1 MSEQNGFKGLEVV
14 ELNISK
20 GEYLSEA
27 LKRQGY
33 PMLPSNAII
42 NKVMTGTGATYM
54 ELNAKLS
61 PRNSI
66 VIEPFKSSVENKV
79 LTFNEAQGVFKEV
92 TVKKLI
98 AYLKNPNIKYKKI
111 ITTPEGFQSKVL
123 KVAKDLGLNIYKE
136 FFCLFDE
143 SEHLTE
149 DTGYRRSISAPM
161 KEFFKFEGKAVV
173 SATPL
178 KPSKYTL
185 TLFLR
190 HQFKWIEIKPDYDY
204 REDMTLITTRSFYSR
219 VKQEVKNLLD
229 NNSPHVCIFYK
240 TTEGI
245 CNIVE
250 SLLHDG
256 IIKKDDYKV
265 FCSKDSADKLKSRFL
280 EHSTDKLELPLRRVN
295 LFTSRFFPSID
306 INLKELCDVLIL
318 SNYDHVKHTL
328 INPFTEAIQCQGR
341 FRHVFP
347 NGKRYNSLT
356 VIASIPNELKAKSDE
371 EVQADIEARIKCY
384 RAIQQEKIKADD
396 STYYDKELKR
406 LRLNEVLNSERNGFD
421 RFAIEQLLLDE
432 QVKGYYL
439 SPNALRQAYEDTGYF
454 NVDFQPEDE
463 AVGED
468 DIYRIKAAKAKDKY
482 QLIVSTLEAT
492 KDNAEAI
499 RFVRAQCV
507 EEEWLINAFFKL
519 GKEVI
524 EQQQYGKTAIKKLLK
539 QTEEE
544 EALQRRF
551 SPEFLHDMIREFES
565 ETGND
570 LYIPVKNVL
579 DRIGYLLDC
588 YGITYSR
595 YGDGKKDAMCKLSEA
610 LIKEYFDPR
619 RSNREGE
626 AKVKF
631 VRFKEELF
639 KRKDC
644 EEHIIPNVLPG

>member
-1 MSEQNGFKGLEVV
+1 MSNTKHKTLEVEV
-14 ELNISK
+14 LNIHK

-54 ELNAKLS
+54 ELNPKLS

-66 VIEPFKSSVENKV
+66 VIEPFKSAVEDKVQVFNK
-79 LTFNEAQGVFKEV
+79 AQGVFKEV
-92 TVKKLI
+92 TVRQLTT
-98 AYLKNPNIKYKKI
+98 YLKNPNIKHKKI

-123 KVAKDLGLNIYKE
+123 TAAKQLGMNIYKE
-136 FFCLFDE
+136 YFCLFDE
-143 SEHLTE
+143 SEHITE

-161 KEFFKFEGKAVV
+161 REFFKFERKALV

-190 HQFKWIEIKPDYDY
+190 HQFKWVEIKPDYDY
-204 REDMTLITTRSFYSR
+204 REDMTLITTRSFYRR
-219 VKQEVKNLLD
+219 VKQEMKRLLD
-229 NNSPHVCIFYK
+229 NGSPHVCIFYK

-245 CNIVE
+245 NNIVE

-256 IIKKDDYKV
+256 IITKDDYKV
-265 FCSKDSADKLKSRFL
+265 FCSKKSADELKSRFL
-280 EHSTDKLELPLRRVN
+280 EHSTDKLELPLKKVN

-341 FRHVFP
+341 FRRVFP

-356 VIASIPNELKAKSDE
+356 VIASIPNELEVKSDAE
-371 EVQADIEARIKCY
+371 IQADIKARIKCY
-384 RAIQQEKIKADD
+384 RAIQKERLKADD

-406 LRLNEVLNSERNGFD
+406 LRLNEVLNPERNGFD

-432 QVKGYYL
+432 QVKRYYI
-439 SPNALRQAYEDTGYF
+439 SPNALRRAYEDTGYF

-468 DIYRIKAAKAKDKY
+468 DIYRIKAAKTKEKW
-482 QLIVSTLEAT
+482 QSIVSVLSNVKEDETAVQFLKA
-492 KDNAEAI
+492 K
-499 RFVRAQCV
+499 CL

-519 GKEVI
+519 GQEVI
-524 EQQQYGKTAIKKLLK
+524 EQQKYSKTAIKKLLLRAE
-539 QTEEE
+539 QV
-544 EALQRRF
+544 EAEQKLKSR
-551 SPEFLHDMIREFES
+551 EFLLDMKSEFETD
-565 ETGND
+565 TGND
-570 LYIPVKNVL
+570 SYLPLNDVL
-579 DRIGYLLDC
+579 GRISYLLEC
-588 YGITYSR
+588 HGITYSR
-595 YGDGKKDAMCKLSEA
+595 YGDGKKDTMCKLSEA
-610 LIKEYFDPR
+610 LIKDYFDVK
-619 RSNREGE
+619 RSNRDG
-626 AKVKF
+626 AKVKLN
-631 VRFKEELF
+631 RFKNELL
-639 KRKDC
+639 DQ
-644 EEHIIPNVLPG
+644 E

>member
-1 MSEQNGFKGLEVV
+1 MNDTKHKTLEVEV
-14 ELNISK
+14 LNIHK

-54 ELNAKLS
+54 ELTPKLS

-66 VIEPFKSSVENKV
+66 VIEPFKSAVENKV
-79 LTFNEAQGVFKEV
+79 QVFNKAQGVFKEV
-92 TVKKLI
+92 TVRQLTT
-98 AYLKNPNIKYKKI
+98 YLKNPNIKYKKI

-123 KVAKDLGLNIYKE
+123 TAAKQLGMNIYKE
-136 FFCLFDE
+136 YFCLFDE
-143 SEHLTE
+143 SEHITE

-161 KEFFKFEGKAVV
+161 REFFKFERKALV

-190 HQFKWIEIKPDYDY
+190 HQFKWVEIKPDYDY
-204 REDMTLITTRSFYSR
+204 REDMTLITTRSFYRR
-219 VKQEVKNLLD
+219 VKQEVKSLLD
-229 NNSPHVCIFYK
+229 NGSPHVCIFYK

-245 CNIVE
+245 NNIVE

-256 IIKKDDYKV
+256 IITKDDYKV
-265 FCSKDSADKLKSRFL
+265 FCSKDSADELKSRFL
-280 EHSTDKLELPLRRVN
+280 EHSTDKLELPLRKVN

-318 SNYDHVKHTL
+318 SNYDHVQHTL

-347 NGKRYNSLT
+347 NGKRYKSLT
-356 VIASIPNELKAKSDE
+356 VIASIPNELKVKSE
-371 EVQADIEARIKCY
+371 EDIYKDIDARIKSY
-384 RAIQQEKIKADD
+384 RAVQKEKLKADD

-439 SPNALRQAYEDTGYF
+439 SPDALRQAYEDTGYF
-454 NVDFQPEDE
+454 NVDFQPEEE

-468 DIYRIKAAKAKDKY
+468 DIYKIKAAKTKEKW
-482 QLIVSTLEAT
+482 QFIVSVLSNIKED
-492 KDNAEAI
+492 DNA
-499 RFVRAQCV
+499 VQLLRAKCV

-519 GKEVI
+519 GQEVI
-524 EQQQYGKTAIKKLLK
+524 EQQKYSKTIIKKLLE
-539 QTEEE
+539 QTEQEE
-544 EALQRRF
+544 VMQRRF
-551 SPEFLHDMIREFES
+551 SREFLSDIRHEFEM

-579 DRIGYLLDC
+579 DRIVPLLEH

-595 YGDGKKDAMCKLSEA
+595 YGDGKKGTMCKLSEA
-610 LIKEYFDPR
+610 LIKDYFDVK
-619 RSNREGE
+619 RSNKDG
-626 AKVKF
+626 AKVKLD
-631 VRFKEELF
+631 RFKNELL
-639 KRKDC
+639 DQ
-644 EEHIIPNVLPG
+644 E

>member
-1 MSEQNGFKGLEVV
+1 MNDTKHKTLEV
-14 ELNISK
+14 EALNIHK

-54 ELNAKLS
+54 ELNPKLS

-66 VIEPFKSSVENKV
+66 VIEPFKSAVENKV
-79 LTFNEAQGVFKEV
+79 QAFDEAQGVFKEV
-92 TVKKLI
+92 TAKQLV

-111 ITTPEGFQSKVL
+111 ITTPEGFQGKVL
-123 KVAKDLGLNIYKE
+123 KAAKSLKMNIYKE
-136 FFCLFDE
+136 FFNLYDE
-143 SEHLTE
+143 SDHITE

-161 KEFFKFEGKAVV
+161 KEFFKFERKAVV

-190 HQFKWIEIKPDYDY
+190 HQFKWVEINPDYDY
-204 REDMTLITTRSFYSR
+204 REDMTLITTRSFYRR
-219 VKQEVKNLLD
+219 VKQEVKKLLD
-229 NNSPHVCIFYK
+229 NGSPHVCIFYK

-245 CNIVE
+245 CSIVE

-256 IIKKDDYKV
+256 IISESDYKV
-265 FCSKDSADKLKSRFL
+265 FCSKDSADKLKNRFL
-280 EHSTDKLELPLRRVN
+280 EHSTDKLELPLRKVN

-356 VIASIPNELKAKSDE
+356 VIASIPNELKVKSDE
-371 EVQADIEARIKCY
+371 EIHADIEARIKSY
-384 RAIQQEKIKADD
+384 RAVQKEKLKADD
-396 STYYDKELKR
+396 PTNFDKDLQR
-406 LRLNEVLNSERNGFD
+406 LRLNEVLNSEQNGFD

-439 SPNALRQAYEDTGYF
+439 SPDALRQAYEDTKYF

-468 DIYRIKAAKAKDKY
+468 DIYRIKAAKTKEKWQFIVTILSNIKEDENAVQLLRAK
-482 QLIVSTLEAT
+482 
-492 KDNAEAI
+492 
-499 RFVRAQCV
+499 CV
-507 EEEWLINAFFKL
+507 EEEWLIDAFFKL
-519 GKEVI
+519 GKETI
-524 EQQQYGKTAIKKLLK
+524 EEQQYDRAAVKHLLEQAK
-539 QTEEE
+539 HKEV
-544 EALQRRF
+544 LQRRF
-551 SPEFLHDMIREFES
+551 STEFLLDIGTEFKLEIGS
-565 ETGND
+565 NS
-570 LYIPVKNVL
+570 YISVQNVL
-579 DRIGYLLDC
+579 DRIAYLLDC

-595 YGDGKKDAMCKLSEA
+595 YGDAKKGMMCKLSA
-610 LIKEYFDPR
+610 STIQEYFDVAL
-619 RSNREGE
+619 SNRNSV
-626 AKVKF
+626 ATVK
-631 VRFKEELF
+631 L
-639 KRKDC
+639 KRLRT
-644 EEHIIPNVLPG
+644 EQVMIPNKH

>member
-1 MSEQNGFKGLEVV
+1 MSNTKHKTLEVEV
-14 ELNISK
+14 LNIHK

-54 ELNAKLS
+54 ELNPKLS

-66 VIEPFKSSVENKV
+66 VIEPYRSAVENKV
-79 LTFNEAQGVFKEV
+79 QAFDEAQGVFKEV
-92 TVKKLI
+92 TVKKLT
-98 AYLKNPNIKYKKI
+98 AYLNNSKIKYKKI
-111 ITTPEGFQSKVL
+111 ITTPEGFQTKVL
-123 KVAKDLGLNIYKE
+123 KAAKNLKMNIYKE
-136 FFCLFDE
+136 FFNLYDE
-143 SEHLTE
+143 SEHITE

-161 KEFFKFEGKAVV
+161 REFFKFERKALV

-190 HQFKWIEIKPDYDY
+190 HQFKWVEIKPDYDY
-204 REDMTLITTRSFYSR
+204 REDMTLITTRSFYR
-219 VKQEVKNLLD
+219 QVKQEVKKLLD
-229 NNSPHVCIFYK
+229 NGSSHVCIFYK

-245 CNIVE
+245 NNIVE

-256 IIKKDDYKV
+256 IITKDDYKV
-265 FCSKDSADKLKSRFL
+265 FCSKKSADELKSRFL
-280 EHSTDKLELPLRRVN
+280 EHSTDKLELPLKKVN

-341 FRHVFP
+341 FRRVFP

-356 VIASIPNELKAKSDE
+356 VIASIPNELEVKSDAE
-371 EVQADIEARIKCY
+371 IQADIKARIKCY
-384 RAIQQEKIKADD
+384 RAIQKERLKADD

-406 LRLNEVLNSERNGFD
+406 LRLNEVLNPERNGFD

-432 QVKGYYL
+432 QVKRYYL
-439 SPNALRQAYEDTGYF
+439 SSNALRRAYEDTGYF

-468 DIYRIKAAKAKDKY
+468 DIYRIKAVKTKEKW
-482 QLIVSTLEAT
+482 QFIVSALSNIKE
-492 KDNAEAI
+492 DENAVQ
-499 RFVRAQCV
+499 FLRAKCV

-519 GKEVI
+519 GREVI
-524 EQQQYGKTAIKKLLK
+524 EQQKYSKTAIKKLLE
-539 QTEEE
+539 QTEQE
-544 EALQRRF
+544 EAMQRRF
-551 SPEFLHDMIREFES
+551 SREFLLDMRHEFEA

-579 DRIGYLLDC
+579 DRISYLLEH

-595 YGDGKKDAMCKLSEA
+595 YGDGKKGTMCKLSEA
-610 LIKEYFDPR
+610 TIKDYFDPK
-619 RSNREGE
+619 RSNRDG
-626 AKVKF
+626 AKIKLEKF
-631 VRFKEELF
+631 KDELLN
-639 KRKDC
+639 R
-644 EEHIIPNVLPG
+644 H

>member
-1 MSEQNGFKGLEVV
+1 MNDTKHKTLEVEV
-14 ELNISK
+14 LNIHK

-54 ELNAKLS
+54 ELTPKLS

-66 VIEPFKSSVENKV
+66 VIEPFKSAVENKV
-79 LTFNEAQGVFKEV
+79 QVFNKAQGVFKEV
-92 TVKKLI
+92 TVRQLTT
-98 AYLKNPNIKYKKI
+98 YLKNPNIKYKKI

-123 KVAKDLGLNIYKE
+123 TAAKQLGMNIYKE
-136 FFCLFDE
+136 YFCLFDE
-143 SEHLTE
+143 SEHITE

-161 KEFFKFEGKAVV
+161 REFFKFERKALV

-190 HQFKWIEIKPDYDY
+190 HQFKWVEIKPDYDY
-204 REDMTLITTRSFYSR
+204 REDMTLITTRSFYRR
-219 VKQEVKNLLD
+219 VKQEVKRLLD
-229 NNSPHVCIFYK
+229 NGSSHVCIFYK

-245 CNIVE
+245 NNIVE

-256 IIKKDDYKV
+256 IITKDDYKV

-280 EHSTDKLELPLRRVN
+280 EHSTDKLELPLRKVN

-318 SNYDHVKHTL
+318 SNYDHVQHTL

-356 VIASIPNELKAKSDE
+356 VIASIPNELKVKSE
-371 EVQADIEARIKCY
+371 EEIYKDIDARIKSY
-384 RAIQQEKIKADD
+384 RAVQKEKLKADD

-439 SPNALRQAYEDTGYF
+439 FSDALRQAYEDTGYF

-468 DIYRIKAAKAKDKY
+468 DIYRIKAAKTKEKW
-482 QLIVSTLEAT
+482 QFIVSVLSNIKED
-492 KDNAEAI
+492 DNA
-499 RFVRAQCV
+499 VQLLRAKCV

-519 GKEVI
+519 GQEVI
-524 EQQQYGKTAIKKLLK
+524 EQQKYSKTIIKKLLE
-539 QTEEE
+539 QTEQEE
-544 EALQRRF
+544 VMQRRF
-551 SPEFLHDMIREFES
+551 SREFLSDIRHEFEM

-579 DRIGYLLDC
+579 DRIVPLLEH

-595 YGDGKKDAMCKLSEA
+595 YGDGKKGTMCKLSEA
-610 LIKEYFDPR
+610 LIKEYFDMK
-619 RSNREGE
+619 RSNKDG
-626 AKVKF
+626 AKVKLD
-631 VRFKEELF
+631 RFKNELL
-639 KRKDC
+639 DQ
-644 EEHIIPNVLPG
+644 E

>member
-1 MSEQNGFKGLEVV
+1 MNDTMQKTLEVEV
-14 ELNISK
+14 LNIQK

-54 ELNAKLS
+54 ELNAELS

-66 VIEPFKSSVENKV
+66 VLEPFKSAVENKV
-79 LTFNEAQGVFKEV
+79 LTFDEAQGVFKEV
-92 TVKKLI
+92 SVKQLT
-98 AYLKNPNIKYKKI
+98 AYFKNSNIKYKKI
-111 ITTPEGFQSKVL
+111 ITTPEGFQGKVL
-123 KVAKDLGLNIYKE
+123 KVAGNLKVNIYKE
-136 FFCLFDE
+136 YFCLFDE
-143 SEHLTE
+143 SEHITE
-149 DTGYRRSISAPM
+149 DTDYRRSISAPM
-161 KEFFKFEGKAVV
+161 KEFFKFERKALV

-190 HQFKWIEIKPDYDY
+190 HKFRWVEIRPDYDY

-219 VKQEVKNLLD
+219 VKRQVKNLLD
-229 NNSPHVCIFYK
+229 GGSPHVCIFYK

-256 IIKKDDYKV
+256 IITKEDYKI

-280 EHSTDKLELPLRRVN
+280 EYSTDKLELPLKKVN
-295 LFTSRFFPSID
+295 LLTSRFFPSID

-318 SNYDHVKHTL
+318 SNYDHIQHTL

-356 VIASIPNELKAKSDE
+356 VIASIPNELKVKSE
-371 EVQADIEARIKCY
+371 EEIQMDIDARIKCY
-384 RAIQQEKIKADD
+384 RAIQQEKMRADD
-396 STYYDKELKR
+396 SKYYDKELKR
-406 LRLNEVLNSERNGFD
+406 LRLNEVLSPERNGFD

-439 SPNALRQAYEDTGYF
+439 SPDALRQAYENTGYF
-454 NVDFQPEDE
+454 NVDYQPEDE
-463 AVGED
+463 VVGED
-468 DIYRIKAAKAKDKY
+468 DIYKIKAAKTKERW
-482 QLIVSTLEAT
+482 QFIVSVLSNIKE
-492 KDNAEAI
+492 DENAVQ
-499 RFVRAQCV
+499 FLRAKCV

-519 GKEVI
+519 GQEAI
-524 EQQQYGKTAIKKLLK
+524 EQQKYNKTAIEKLLK
-539 QTEEE
+539 QTEQE
-544 EALQRRF
+544 EALRQRF
-551 SPEFLHDMIREFES
+551 SSEFLSDMRNEFEA

-570 LYIPVKNVL
+570 LYIPVKDVL
-579 DRIGYLLDC
+579 DRISYLLDC

-595 YGDGKKDAMCKLSEA
+595 YGNGKKDAMCKLSEA
-610 LIKEYFDPR
+610 LIKEYFDVK
-619 RSNREGE
+619 RSNRNG
-626 AKVKF
+626 AKVKLE
-631 VRFKEELF
+631 RFKNELL
-639 KRKDC
+639 DQ
-644 EEHIIPNVLPG
+644 E

>member
-1 MSEQNGFKGLEVV
+1 MNETKHKTLEVEV
-14 ELNISK
+14 LNIHK

-54 ELNAKLS
+54 ELTSKLS

-66 VIEPFKSSVENKV
+66 VIEPFKSAVENKV
-79 LTFNEAQGVFKEV
+79 QVFNKAQGVFKEV
-92 TVKKLI
+92 TVRQLTT
-98 AYLKNPNIKYKKI
+98 YLKNPNIKYKKI

-123 KVAKDLGLNIYKE
+123 TAAKQLGMNIYKE
-136 FFCLFDE
+136 YFCLFDE
-143 SEHLTE
+143 SEHITE

-161 KEFFKFEGKAVV
+161 REFFKFERKALV

-190 HQFKWIEIKPDYDY
+190 HQFKWVEIKPDYDY

-219 VKQEVKNLLD
+219 VKQEVKRLLD
-229 NNSPHVCIFYK
+229 NGSSHVCIFYK

-245 CNIVE
+245 NNIVE

-256 IIKKDDYKV
+256 IITKDDYKV

-280 EHSTDKLELPLRRVN
+280 EHSTDKLELPLRKVN

-318 SNYDHVKHTL
+318 SNYDHVQHTL

-356 VIASIPNELKAKSDE
+356 VIASIPNELKVKSE
-371 EVQADIEARIKCY
+371 EEIYKDIDARIKSY
-384 RAIQQEKIKADD
+384 RAVQKEKLKADD

-439 SPNALRQAYEDTGYF
+439 SSDALRQAYEDMGYF
-454 NVDFQPEDE
+454 NVDFQPEE
-463 AVGED
+463 EVVGED
-468 DIYRIKAAKAKDKY
+468 DIYRIKAAKTKEKW
-482 QLIVSTLEAT
+482 QFIVSVLSNIKED
-492 KDNAEAI
+492 DN
-499 RFVRAQCV
+499 VVQLLRAKCV

-519 GKEVI
+519 GREVI
-524 EQQQYGKTAIKKLLK
+524 EQQQYSKTAIKKLLE
-539 QTEEE
+539 QTEQEE
-544 EALQRRF
+544 VLQRRF
-551 SPEFLHDMIREFES
+551 STEFLNDIIREFES

-579 DRIGYLLDC
+579 DRIVPLLEH

-595 YGDGKKDAMCKLSEA
+595 YGDGKKGTMCKLSEA
-610 LIKEYFDPR
+610 LIKEYFDVK
-619 RSNREGE
+619 RSNKDG
-626 AKVKF
+626 AKVKLD
-631 VRFKEELF
+631 RFKNELL
-639 KRKDC
+639 DQ
-644 EEHIIPNVLPG
+644 E

>member
-1 MSEQNGFKGLEVV
+1 MNDTMQKTLEVEV
-14 ELNISK
+14 LNIQK

-54 ELNAKLS
+54 ELDTKLS

-79 LTFNEAQGVFKEV
+79 LIFNEAQGVFKEI
-92 TVKKLI
+92 TVKQLTT
-98 AYLKNPNIKYKKI
+98 YLKNSNIQYKKI
-111 ITTPEGFQSKVL
+111 ITTPEGFLNKVL
-123 KVAKDLGLNIYKE
+123 KVARCLKINVYKE

-143 SEHLTE
+143 AEHLTE

-161 KEFFKFEGKAVV
+161 KEFFKFENKALV

-190 HQFKWIEIKPDYDY
+190 HKLRWVEIRPNYDY
-204 REDMTLITTRSFYSR
+204 RETMTLITTRSFYSR
-219 VKQEVKNLLD
+219 VKRQVKNLLD
-229 NNSPHVCIFYK
+229 GGSPHVCIFYK

-256 IIKKDDYKV
+256 IITTEDYKV

-280 EHSTDKLELPLRRVN
+280 EYSTDKLELPLKKVN
-295 LFTSRFFPSID
+295 LFTSRFFPSMD

-318 SNYDHVKHTL
+318 SNYDHIQHTL

-341 FRHVFP
+341 FRHTFP

-356 VIASIPNELKAKSDE
+356 VIASIPNELKVKSEE
-371 EVQADIEARIKCY
+371 EVQADIDARIKSY
-384 RAIQQEKIKADD
+384 RAVLKEKLKANDP
-396 STYYDKELKR
+396 TNFDKDLKR
-406 LRLNEVLNSERNGFD
+406 LRLNEVLDSEHKGFD

-439 SPNALRQAYEDTGYF
+439 SPDALRQAYENTDYF
-454 NVDFQPEDE
+454 NVDYQPEDE

-468 DIYRIKAAKAKDKY
+468 DIYRIKAAKAKEKW
-482 QLIVSTLEAT
+482 QFIVSVLSNIMEDA
-492 KDNAEAI
+492 AAVQ
-499 RFVRAQCV
+499 FLRAKCV

-519 GKEVI
+519 GQEVI
-524 EQQQYGKTAIKKLLK
+524 EQQQYSKVAIKKLLE
-539 QTEEE
+539 QTEQKET
-544 EALQRRF
+544 LQRRF
-551 SPEFLHDMIREFES
+551 SRAFLSDMKKEFEA

-570 LYIPVKNVL
+570 LYIPVKDVL
-579 DRIGYLLDC
+579 DRISYLLDC
-588 YGITYSR
+588 YGISYSQ
-595 YGDGKKDAMCKLSEA
+595 YGDGKKGTMCKLSFPFIE
-610 LIKEYFDPR
+610 EYFDVK
-619 RSNREGE
+619 RSNRDGV
-626 AKVKF
+626 KVKLE
-631 VRFKEELF
+631 RFKNELL
-639 KRKDC
+639 DQ
-644 EEHIIPNVLPG
+644 E

>member
-1 MSEQNGFKGLEVV
+1 MNDTTHKTLEVEV
-14 ELNISK
+14 LNIHK

-54 ELNAKLS
+54 ELNPKLS

-66 VIEPFKSSVENKV
+66 VIEPYRSAVENKV
-79 LTFNEAQGVFKEV
+79 QAFDEVQGVFKEV
-92 TVKKLI
+92 TVKKLT
-98 AYLKNPNIKYKKI
+98 AYFNNSNIKYKKI
-111 ITTPEGFQSKVL
+111 ITTPEGFQTKVL
-123 KVAKDLGLNIYKE
+123 KAAKSLKMNIYKE
-136 FFCLFDE
+136 FFNLYDE
-143 SEHLTE
+143 SEHITE
-149 DTGYRRSISAPM
+149 DTDYRRSISSPM
-161 KEFFKFEGKAVV
+161 KEFFKFEGKALV

-219 VKQEVKNLLD
+219 VKQEVKRLLD
-229 NNSPHVCIFYK
+229 NGSPHVCIFYK

-256 IIKKDDYKV
+256 IINEDDYKV
-265 FCSKDSADKLKSRFL
+265 FCSKESADKLKSRFL
-280 EHSTDKLELPLRRVN
+280 EHSTDRLELPLRKVN

-306 INLKELCDVLIL
+306 INLKELCDVLVL

-341 FRHVFP
+341 FRRVFP

-356 VIASIPNELKAKSDE
+356 IIASIPNELKVNSE
-371 EVQADIEARIKCY
+371 EEIYKDIDARIKSY
-384 RAIQQEKIKADD
+384 RAVQKEKLKDD
-396 STYYDKELKR
+396 DFTYYDKDLKR
-406 LRLNEVLNSERNGFD
+406 LRLNEVLNPERNGFD

-432 QVKGYYL
+432 QVKRYYL
-439 SPNALRQAYEDTGYF
+439 SPDALRQAYENTEYF

-468 DIYRIKAAKAKDKY
+468 DIYRIKAAKTKEKWQFIVSVLSNIKEDENAV
-482 QLIVSTLEAT
+482 QLI
-492 KDNAEAI
+492 
-499 RFVRAQCV
+499 RAKCV

-519 GKEVI
+519 GRETI
-524 EQQQYGKTAIKKLLK
+524 EQQKYSKTEIKKLLE
-539 QTEEE
+539 QTEQK
-544 EALQRRF
+544 EAMQRRF
-551 SPEFLHDMIREFES
+551 SREFLSDIRREFET

-570 LYIPVKNVL
+570 LYIPVNDVL
-579 DRIGYLLDC
+579 DRISYLLDY

-595 YGDGKKDAMCKLSEA
+595 YGDGKKGTMCKLSAPFIE
-610 LIKEYFDPR
+610 EYFDVT
-619 RSNREGE
+619 RSNRGG
-626 AKVKF
+626 AKIKLEKF
-631 VRFKEELF
+631 KDELLN
-639 KRKDC
+639 R
-644 EEHIIPNVLPG
+644 H

>member
-1 MSEQNGFKGLEVV
+1 MQAFD
-14 ELNISK
+14 
-20 GEYLSEA
+20 
-27 LKRQGY
+27 
-33 PMLPSNAII
+33 
-42 NKVMTGTGATYM
+42 
-54 ELNAKLS
+54 
-61 PRNSI
+61 
-66 VIEPFKSSVENKV
+66 
-79 LTFNEAQGVFKEV
+79 EAQGVFKEV
-92 TVKKLI
+92 TVKKLT
-98 AYLKNPNIKYKKI
+98 AYLNNSNIKYKKI
-111 ITTPEGFQSKVL
+111 ITTPEGFENKVL
-123 KVAKDLGLNIYKE
+123 KVAKQLRMNIYKE
-136 FFCLFDE
+136 YFCLFDE

-149 DTGYRRSISAPM
+149 DTDYRRSISAPM
-161 KEFFKFEGKAVV
+161 KEFFKFEGKALV

-204 REDMTLITTRSFYSR
+204 REDMTLVTTRSFYKR

-265 FCSKDSADKLKSRFL
+265 FCSKESADKLKSRFL
-280 EHSTDKLELPLRRVN
+280 EHSTDKLELPLRKVN
-295 LFTSRFFPSID
+295 LFTLRFFPSID
-306 INLKELCDVLIL
+306 INLKELCDVLVL

-356 VIASIPNELKAKSDE
+356 VIASIPNELKVKSDE

-432 QVKGYYL
+432 QVKRYYL
-439 SPNALRQAYEDTGYF
+439 SSDALRQAYEDTGYF
-454 NVDFQPEDE
+454 NVDFQPEE
-463 AVGED
+463 EVVGED
-468 DIYRIKAAKAKDKY
+468 DIYRIKAAKTKEKW
-482 QLIVSTLEAT
+482 QFIVSVLSNIKE
-492 KDNAEAI
+492 DENAVQLL
-499 RFVRAQCV
+499 RSKCV

-519 GKEVI
+519 GQEVI
-524 EQQQYGKTAIKKLLK
+524 EQQKYSKTTIKKLLE
-539 QTEEE
+539 QTEQE

-551 SPEFLHDMIREFES
+551 SREFLLDIKHKFEA
-565 ETGND
+565 ETGSN
-570 LYIPVKNVL
+570 LYIPVNNVL
-579 DRIGYLLDC
+579 DEISYLLDC

-595 YGDGKKDAMCKLSEA
+595 YGDGKKGTMCKLSEA
-610 LIKEYFDPR
+610 IIKDYFDPK
-619 RSNREGE
+619 RSNRNG
-626 AKVKF
+626 AKIKLD
-631 VRFKEELF
+631 RFKDELLSQ
-639 KRKDC
+639 
-644 EEHIIPNVLPG
+644 H

>member
-1 MSEQNGFKGLEVV
+1 MNDTTHKTLEVEV
-14 ELNISK
+14 LNIHK

-54 ELNAKLS
+54 ELNPKLS

-66 VIEPFKSSVENKV
+66 VIEPYRSAVENKV
-79 LTFNEAQGVFKEV
+79 QAFDEVQGVFKEV
-92 TVKKLI
+92 TVKKLT
-98 AYLKNPNIKYKKI
+98 AYLNNSNIKYKKI
-111 ITTPEGFQSKVL
+111 ITTPEGFQTKVL
-123 KVAKDLGLNIYKE
+123 KAAKSLKMNIYKE
-136 FFCLFDE
+136 FFNLYDE
-143 SEHLTE
+143 SEHITE
-149 DTGYRRSISAPM
+149 DTDYRRSISSPM
-161 KEFFKFEGKAVV
+161 KEFFKFEGKALV

-219 VKQEVKNLLD
+219 VKQEVKRLLD
-229 NNSPHVCIFYK
+229 NGSPHVCIFYK

-256 IIKKDDYKV
+256 IINENDYKV
-265 FCSKDSADKLKSRFL
+265 FCSKESADKLKSRFL
-280 EHSTDKLELPLRRVN
+280 EHSTDRLELPLRKVN

-306 INLKELCDVLIL
+306 INLKELCDVLVL

-341 FRHVFP
+341 FRRVFP

-356 VIASIPNELKAKSDE
+356 IIASIPNELKVNSE
-371 EVQADIEARIKCY
+371 EEIYKDIDARIKSY
-384 RAIQQEKIKADD
+384 RAVQKEKLKDD
-396 STYYDKELKR
+396 DFTYYDKDLKR
-406 LRLNEVLNSERNGFD
+406 LRLNEVLNPERNGFD

-432 QVKGYYL
+432 QVKRYYL
-439 SPNALRQAYEDTGYF
+439 SPDALRQAYENTEYF

-468 DIYRIKAAKAKDKY
+468 DIYRIKAAKTKEKWQFIVSVLSNIKEDENAV
-482 QLIVSTLEAT
+482 QLI
-492 KDNAEAI
+492 
-499 RFVRAQCV
+499 RAKCV

-519 GKEVI
+519 GRETI
-524 EQQQYGKTAIKKLLK
+524 EQQKYSKTEIKKLLE
-539 QTEEE
+539 QTEQK
-544 EALQRRF
+544 EAMQRRF
-551 SPEFLHDMIREFES
+551 SREFLSDIRREFET

-570 LYIPVKNVL
+570 LYIPVN
-579 DRIGYLLDC
+579 
-588 YGITYSR
+588 
-595 YGDGKKDAMCKLSEA
+595 DAFPKFLMPYCTAHLVTSNIQGNSVF
-610 LIKEYFDPR
+610 LMLFICR
-619 RSNREGE
+619 RSAASLGLGRLGSFLC
-626 AKVKF
+626 A
-631 VRFKEELF
+631 
-639 KRKDC
+639 
-644 EEHIIPNVLPG
+644 

>member
-1 MSEQNGFKGLEVV
+1 MNDTKHKTLEVEV
-14 ELNISK
+14 LNIHK

-54 ELNAKLS
+54 ELTPKLS

-66 VIEPFKSSVENKV
+66 VIEPFKSAVENKV
-79 LTFNEAQGVFKEV
+79 QVFNKAQGVFKEV
-92 TVKKLI
+92 TVRQLTT
-98 AYLKNPNIKYKKI
+98 YLKNPNIKYKKI

-123 KVAKDLGLNIYKE
+123 TAAKQLGMNIYKE
-136 FFCLFDE
+136 YFCLSDE
-143 SEHLTE
+143 SEHITE

-161 KEFFKFEGKAVV
+161 REFFKFERKALV

-190 HQFKWIEIKPDYDY
+190 HQFKWVEIKPDYDY

-219 VKQEVKNLLD
+219 VKQEVKRLLD
-229 NNSPHVCIFYK
+229 NGSPHVCIFYK

-245 CNIVE
+245 NNIVE

-256 IIKKDDYKV
+256 IITKDDYKV

-280 EHSTDKLELPLRRVN
+280 EHSTDKLELPLRKVN

-318 SNYDHVKHTL
+318 SNYDHVQHTL

-347 NGKRYNSLT
+347 NGKRYNSLA
-356 VIASIPNELKAKSDE
+356 VIASIPNELKVKSE
-371 EVQADIEARIKCY
+371 EDIYKDIDARIKSY
-384 RAIQQEKIKADD
+384 RAIQKEKLKADD

-439 SPNALRQAYEDTGYF
+439 SSDALRQAYEDTGYF
-454 NVDFQPEDE
+454 NVNFQPEDE

-468 DIYRIKAAKAKDKY
+468 DIYRIKAAKTKEKW
-482 QLIVSTLEAT
+482 QFIVSVLNNVKED
-492 KDNAEAI
+492 DNA
-499 RFVRAQCV
+499 VQLLRAKCV

-519 GKEVI
+519 GQEVI
-524 EQQQYGKTAIKKLLK
+524 EQQQYSKTAIKKLLE
-539 QTEEE
+539 QTEQK

-551 SPEFLHDMIREFES
+551 STEFLNDIIREFES

-579 DRIGYLLDC
+579 DRIGYLLEC
-588 YGITYSR
+588 HGITYSR
-595 YGDGKKDAMCKLSEA
+595 YGDGKKGTMCKLSEA
-610 LIKEYFDPR
+610 TIKEYFDVK
-619 RSNREGE
+619 RSNKDS
-626 AKVKF
+626 AKVKLD
-631 VRFKEELF
+631 RFKNELL
-639 KRKDC
+639 DQ
-644 EEHIIPNVLPG
+644 E